1 MNKFFINSNNYH
13 KLIIISFCILFLLP
27 FKIFIFWIL
36 LSAVVL
42 YLFKKNKVLVKDAL
56 TNSIDIVVSPVTGI
70 IKAIEIEKDHV
81 KYLIASPALGNF
93 GLYFPFS
100 STIDRFE
107 THGGDK
113 IQRLGRNSKITQDA
127 DRVELSFVNRTG
139 SRVGINIYRSLISGK
154 PHVWPK
160 VGDKGRVSS
169 NFGFLPFGGIVE
181 VSVWGESNQLVSSGE
196 KVLSGS
202 TPLAGFKGNNDER

>member
-1 MNKFFINSNNYH
+1 MKRFFINSNNYH
-13 KLIIISFCILFLLP
+13 KLVIISFCILFLLP
-27 FKIFIFWIL
+27 FKVFILWSIL
-36 LSAVVL
+36 AVIVVS
-42 YLFKKNKVLVKDAL
+42 LFKKNKVLVKDAL
-56 TNSIDIVVSPVTGI
+56 TNSIDIVVSPVTGT
-70 IKAIEIEKDHV
+70 IKAVEIQSDQV
-81 KYLIASPALGNF
+81 KYLIASPTFGNF

-107 THGGDK
+107 ITGGKK
-113 IQRLGRNSKITQDA
+113 IQRVGRNNKISPNVDK
-127 DRVELSFVNRTG
+127 VELSFVNRTG

-154 PHVWPK
+154 PHIWPK

-169 NFGFLPFGGIVE
+169 NFGFLPFGGLVE
-181 VSVWGESNQLVSSGE
+181 VIIPGETNQLVNNGD

>member
-1 MNKFFINSNNYH
+1 MKRFFINSNNYH

-27 FKIFIFWIL
+27 FKIFIFWSL
-36 LSAVVL
+36 LIAFVVS
-42 YLFKKNKVLVKDAL
+42 LFKKNKVLVKDAL
-56 TNSIDIVVSPVTGI
+56 TNSIDIVVSPVTGT

-81 KYLIASPALGNF
+81 KYLIASPAFGNF

-107 THGGDK
+107 TQGGKNVHRVGRSNKISQNVDK
-113 IQRLGRNSKITQDA
+113 I
-127 DRVELSFVNRTG
+127 ELSFVNRTG

-154 PHVWPK
+154 PHIWPK

-169 NFGFLPFGGIVE
+169 NFGFLPFGGLVE
-181 VSVWGESNQLVSSGE
+181 VIIPGESNQLVSNGE